1 MSTSKP
7 PSSQEH
13 VNVFA
18 SSKESV
24 RRNSGHMISVAFHLM
39 MIRGEST
46 QTVRHT
52 ALARPM
58 RVAACGHTPPTSSRA
73 KHSQKSQTEWQPNR
87 LGQFD
92 RLSGHQ
98 PQTKSLAAKQT
109 GGHLLPHALASITA
123 TTLV

>member
-13 VNVFA
+13 A

-39 MIRGEST
+39 MIRGQST

-58 RVAACGHTPPTSSRA
+58 CVAACGHTPPTSSRA
-73 KHSQKSQTEWQPNR
+73 KHNQNPQSDWQPNR

-98 PQTKSLAAKQT
+98 PQTTPVPAKQT